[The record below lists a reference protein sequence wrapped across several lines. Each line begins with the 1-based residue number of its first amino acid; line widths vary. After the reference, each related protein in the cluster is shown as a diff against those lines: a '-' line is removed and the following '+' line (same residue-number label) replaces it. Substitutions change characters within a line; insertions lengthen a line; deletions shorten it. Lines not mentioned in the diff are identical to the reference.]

1 MFRESVRKENE
12 MESQGLSELVEKLQH
27 YCLFLTKNKWDGE
40 DLCQE
45 SICRA
50 LKHYPDQGKWS
61 AALLKKMAYHAWI
74 DKIRKQSKEMLGNV
88 PDHPVEQ
95 KGERVDGTLEKLTKN
110 LTPKQLITLV
120 LKEAF
125 QYKISEIAA
134 LLNMTDTAV
143 KALLRRTRARLENL
157 SEHDETISNQDYW
170 EEHLQVDILTILQD
184 SINSQDP
191 SRLIEGLPVW
201 ISTHSV
207 PKLVAMP
214 SITRSSSTPSSVLS
228 MAA

>member
-1 MFRESVRKENE
+1 MFRESVRKEND
-12 MESQGLSELVEKLQH
+12 MESQGLIELVEKLQH
-27 YCLFLTKNKWDGE
+27 YCLFLAKNKWDGE

-61 AALLKKMAYHAWI
+61 AGLLKKVAYHAWI
-74 DKIRKQSKEMLGNV
+74 DKIRKQSKEILGDI
-88 PDHPVEQ
+88 PDPPVEQ
-95 KGERVDGTLEKLTKN
+95 KGERDDGTLERLTKN
-110 LTPKQLITLV
+110 LTPKQLITFV

-125 QYKISEIAA
+125 QFKISEIAA

-143 KALLRRTRARLENL
+143 KAILRRTRARLEHI
-157 SEHDETISNQDYW
+157 SEYDETSSNQEYW
-170 EEHLQVDILTILQD
+170 EEHLQADILTILQD

-191 SRLIEGLPVW
+191 SRVIERLPVW

-214 SITRSSSTPSSVLS
+214 SITRSSSAPSSVLS

>member
-12 MESQGLSELVEKLQH
+12 MGSQRLNELVEKLQH

-50 LKHYPDQGKWS
+50 LKHYPEQEKWS
-61 AALLKKMAYHAWI
+61 SALLKKMAYHAWI
-74 DKIRKQSKEMLGNV
+74 DKIRKQSKEILGKV
-88 PDHPVEQ
+88 PEQ
-95 KGERVDGTLEKLTKN
+95 CEEQQIEMDNAALEKLTN
-110 LTPKQLITLV
+110 TLTPKQLVTLV

-134 LLNMTDTAV
+134 ILNMTDTAV
-143 KALLRRTRARLENL
+143 KAILKRTRARLERL
-157 SEHDETISNQDYW
+157 SENDESRTNQEYW
-170 EEHLQVDILTILQD
+170 EENLQEDILTSLQA
-184 SINSQDP
+184 SIQTQDP
-191 SRLIEGLPVW
+191 SQLIKQLPEW
-201 ISTHSV
+201 ISTQSV
-207 PKLVAMP
+207 PRMVSIP